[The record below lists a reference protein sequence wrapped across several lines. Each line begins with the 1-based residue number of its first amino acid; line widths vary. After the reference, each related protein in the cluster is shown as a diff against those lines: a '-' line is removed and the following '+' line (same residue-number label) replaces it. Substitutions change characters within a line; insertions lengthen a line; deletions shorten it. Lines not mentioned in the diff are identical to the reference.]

1 MNVSPFNQMSFCSS
15 EIRRFANRMAATV
28 QNLSKNK
35 KNKKKSAKIRIRLH
49 RLLLLLLKPRFIVS
63 GLLLQQREL
72 TSIRKRREFS
82 KAISTINGGG

>member
-35 KNKKKSAKIRIRLH
+35 KKRKKAQKLESD
-49 RLLLLLLKPRFIVS
+49 
-63 GLLLQQREL
+63 
-72 TSIRKRREFS
+72 
-82 KAISTINGGG
+82 STDCCCCY